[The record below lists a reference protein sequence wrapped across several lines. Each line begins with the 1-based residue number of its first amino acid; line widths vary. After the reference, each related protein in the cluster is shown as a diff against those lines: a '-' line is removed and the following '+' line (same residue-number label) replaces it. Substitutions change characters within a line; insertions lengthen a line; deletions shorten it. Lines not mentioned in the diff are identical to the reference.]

1 MSLTKNV
8 GKTDRNI
15 RLAAAGLL
23 VLAGIWLHQP
33 ILSLVALV
41 LLITGALGVCPAY
54 IPFKINTNK
63 DDED

>member
-15 RLAAAGLL
+15 RLAAAGVL
-23 VLAGIWLHQP
+23 VLIGIWFHQP
-33 ILSLVALV
+33 ILSLVGLV
-41 LLITGALGVCPAY
+41 LLATGATGYCLAY

-63 DDED
+63 DSED